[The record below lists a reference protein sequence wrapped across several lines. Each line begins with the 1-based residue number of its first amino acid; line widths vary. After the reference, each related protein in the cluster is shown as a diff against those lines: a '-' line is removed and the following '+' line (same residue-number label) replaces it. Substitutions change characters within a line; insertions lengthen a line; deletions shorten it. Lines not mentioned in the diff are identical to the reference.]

1 MRGLFSWPSL
11 ISMSIAISFA
21 TGFGMQ
27 TYSNHFAKSRIET
40 GNTVVLDGGTIILSN
55 VAFAAATRENLG
67 ISDDPQMRLL
77 APSFDEPPIVS
88 GDVCRPS
95 VTSSV
100 GEGAVIDLE
109 ITASCDVGSEFVV
122 HHNGMMFSDVIDSTG
137 FAHVTV
143 PALTEK
149 AIIIVDFPNASQKLV
164 IEQVADASRFTR
176 SVLQWKGDFDLSLD
190 TNPPAQATQVFQLGR
205 TGGYNAVVQSFANDT
220 GIPNLVISSVPNGPE
235 CHHMIEFQYM
245 QFDADRSVKIRDY
258 HNTPVVCSDGTKNLV
273 LKNLYQTAKV
283 ARN

>member
-1 MRGLFSWPSL
+1 
-11 ISMSIAISFA
+11 
-21 TGFGMQ
+21 MQ

-149 AIIIVDFPNASQKLV
+149 AIIIVDFPNASPKLV
-164 IEQVADASRFTR
+164 IEHVADASRFTR
-176 SVLQWKGDFDLSLD
+176 SVLQWKGDFDLSKCFAMEGGFRSFPRHKSASTGD
-190 TNPPAQATQVFQLGR
+190 ASVSVGAHRGIQCGR
-205 TGGYNAVVQSFANDT
+205 TKLCQ
-220 GIPNLVISSVPNGPE
+220 
-235 CHHMIEFQYM
+235 
-245 QFDADRSVKIRDY
+245 
-258 HNTPVVCSDGTKNLV
+258 
-273 LKNLYQTAKV
+273 
-283 ARN
+283 

>member
-1 MRGLFSWPSL
+1 
-11 ISMSIAISFA
+11 
-21 TGFGMQ
+21 
-27 TYSNHFAKSRIET
+27 
-40 GNTVVLDGGTIILSN
+40 
-55 VAFAAATRENLG
+55 
-67 ISDDPQMRLL
+67 MRLL

-149 AIIIVDFPNASQKLV
+149 AIIIVDFPNASPKLV
-164 IEQVADASRFTR
+164 IEHVADASRFTR

-190 TNPPAQATQVFQLGR
+190 TKSASTGDASVSVGAHRGIQCGR
-205 TGGYNAVVQSFANDT
+205 TKLCQ
-220 GIPNLVISSVPNGPE
+220 
-235 CHHMIEFQYM
+235 
-245 QFDADRSVKIRDY
+245 
-258 HNTPVVCSDGTKNLV
+258 
-273 LKNLYQTAKV
+273 
-283 ARN
+283 